1 MRRERELETFRL
13 LISFRSNRWKVGII
27 IGSIALAL
35 CLFLNYSIA
44 AGSILFIMFAGAG
57 IFRFSVPSKY
67 IGYFGGAIIFGSA
80 TINVIL
86 MQMVMNETLV
96 HMGMIKVLLNII
108 SVLVVTLMVFV
119 ISLNVQL
126 TCGIGTLIFLLFAI
140 VNNYVNLFRGGELTV
155 LDLISARTAFN
166 VMGSYSFELT
176 PTIVYAT
183 LLGIWVNFC
192 FLACPTITAHGIKAR
207 AWTLGSIILA
217 AGIVSLGSSDL
228 QSAQAQYIRGGSELN
243 GCFLNFILSAKE
255 TVFIKP
261 NGYDLDTISTFEKE
275 YATTSSE
282 EVQTPTIIVI
292 MDESFAD
299 LSVLGS
305 ELKTNIA
312 VTPFLDSI
320 HENMIR
326 GYALT
331 SVYGGNTPNSEFEFL
346 TGNSMAFLPKS
357 AIPYQQYI
365 SQETAS
371 IVSLLKSYNYTCEV
385 THPFDSTG
393 WMRTKVYPLLQ
404 FDRYT
409 FIEDYPQENLIRD
422 FVSDQEMFECIIQKY
437 ETRDLKNGF
446 FLFGVTM
453 QNHGG
458 YLYKGDNYE
467 DSVQLEG
474 YSEAYPDVEQ
484 YLSVIHETDSALE
497 YLLMYFKAVEEPVI
511 ILFYGDHLPG
521 LDIDF
526 YEEVYGGSFETLEEQ
541 QMLHTIPFFIWA
553 NYDIEE
559 QFIKLTSINYLS
571 LYLMEAAGLPLSAYQ
586 QFLCDIQNTI
596 PAINSFGYYSL
607 SNQRFMQLD
616 EAEGDEKRSIL
627 KYQQLQYNAMFDTQ
641 NQSHVFF
648 GVQ

>member
-1 MRRERELETFRL
+1 M
-13 LISFRSNRWKVGII
+13 LISFNSNRWKVGII
-27 IGSIALAL
+27 IGSIAFAL
-35 CLFLNYSIA
+35 CLFLHYSIV
-44 AGSILFIMFAGAG
+44 AGGILFIMFAGVG
-57 IFRFSVPSKY
+57 IFRCSVPSKC
-67 IGYFGGAIIFGSA
+67 IGYLGGTIILGSA
-80 TINVIL
+80 TLNIIL
-86 MQMVMNETLV
+86 MQIVMNETLTQI
-96 HMGMIKVLLNII
+96 GINKLFLNIT
-108 SVLVVTLMVFV
+108 SVLVVMLVMFV

-140 VNNYVNLFRGGELTV
+140 TNNYVNLFRGTELTV
-155 LDLISARTAFN
+155 VDLLSVRTAFN
-166 VMGSYSFELT
+166 VIDSYSFEIT
-176 PTIVYAT
+176 PTIVYAI
-183 LLGIWVNFC
+183 LVGIWGNFC
-192 FLACPTITAHGIKAR
+192 FLACPIITAHGIKVR
-207 AWTLGSIILA
+207 VWTIGCIILTV
-217 AGIVSLGSSDL
+217 GIILLGSSDL

-261 NGYDLDTISTFEKE
+261 SGYDLDTISAFEKE
-275 YATTSSE
+275 YVTTSSGKI
-282 EVQTPTIIVI
+282 QTPTIIVI

-299 LSVLGS
+299 LSILGG

-312 VTPFLDSI
+312 VTPFLDSM
-320 HENMIR
+320 HKNMIK

-365 SQETAS
+365 SQEMAS

-409 FIEDYPQENLIRD
+409 FIDDYPQENLLRGY
-422 FVSDQEMFECIIQKY
+422 VSDQEMFESIIQKY
-437 ETRDLKNGF
+437 ETRDTKKGF

-458 YLYKGDNYE
+458 YLYKEDSYE
-467 DSVQLEG
+467 DSIQLEG
-474 YSEAYPDVEQ
+474 YSETYPDVEQ

-497 YLLMYFKAVEEPVI
+497 YLITYFNATEEPVI
-511 ILFYGDHLPG
+511 ILFYGDHFPG
-521 LDIDF
+521 LDINF
-526 YEEVYGGSFETLEEQ
+526 YEEIHEGSFATLEEQ
-541 QMLHTIPFFIWA
+541 QILHTIPFFIWA

-559 QFIKLTSINYLS
+559 QFIELTSINYLS
-571 LYLMEAAGLPLSAYQ
+571 VYLMDIAGLPLSAYQ
-586 QFLCDIQNTI
+586 KFLCDIQKTI

-616 EAEGDEKRSIL
+616 EAEGDEKSSIL
-627 KYQQLQYNAMFDTQ
+627 KYQQLQYNAMFDNQ
-641 NQSHVFF
+641 NQSYVFF
-648 GVQ
+648 GIQ